1 MEGQLPRSERRGH
14 PHGDLAPAGR
24 ITVEVVEEEIGRLEA
39 AWHGTDQDDEQGLL
53 EEVLGRDCAAELDR
67 FDRGQLT
74 AVIRLCRQSRTLS
87 EAGRQLFER
96 LAHPQVIVQ
105 RCRPVAEIPQS
116 LWARLGGFHDFCDQ
130 ASIASIVM
138 SLIAAAS
145 RSKIGDF
152 LSVLITRWWIGWK
165 MADASENT
173 EPRRF
178 PELDD
183 PEPIL
188 LTVVEPAPPKRP
200 HPGFWWAVLWCL
212 GILLVTQIL
221 PSFVAGFIFASS
233 NFSNQQSQKAP
244 SAAEVVRSQGFA
256 DAMLPGMVFGGVA
269 SLALGLL
276 AIRLIVGKEWPR
288 ILALRRPSGSHLAL
302 ALAGLPA
309 LMLLAIGI
317 DGVAQRALPAVFDY
331 EGMYAMFGK
340 WSWPMGLAVIGLL
353 PGIAEELWFRGF
365 FGRGLVGR
373 HGVPAGVLLS
383 SFLFGAM
390 HLEPRQAACAMFLGV
405 FLHLSYLA
413 SRSLAVPMTLH
424 VLNNSI
430 AISASMLRTL
440 AFLNTPAA
448 DVPWYCYAAAALS
461 LAAVARTFYVTRCR
475 LAPAAETDALAWRPA
490 FPGVESPPQGSAS
503 RLLRPAAG
511 IATWAFVAVSTTP
524 LVVALAIGIR
534 PPEPVQAVP
543 SEVRA
548 TTAPALPRPPLPA
561 LQARPNEALV
571 MLRREPISA
580 QTWPAWS
587 QRLRSW
593 LGDTGRDSDAAFGAA
608 RAFLRQQYASG
619 EFPPPMRDDAIAWY
633 VYGRAQIRS
642 LDDAD
647 GTSYRAQLAERLLR
661 RSMSSTQA

>member
-1 MEGQLPRSERRGH
+1 
-14 PHGDLAPAGR
+14 
-24 ITVEVVEEEIGRLEA
+24 
-39 AWHGTDQDDEQGLL
+39 
-53 EEVLGRDCAAELDR
+53 
-67 FDRGQLT
+67 
-74 AVIRLCRQSRTLS
+74 
-87 EAGRQLFER
+87 
-96 LAHPQVIVQ
+96 
-105 RCRPVAEIPQS
+105 
-116 LWARLGGFHDFCDQ
+116 
-130 ASIASIVM
+130 
-138 SLIAAAS
+138 
-145 RSKIGDF
+145 
-152 LSVLITRWWIGWK
+152 

-373 HGVPAGVLLS
+373 HGVAAGVLLS

-430 AISASMLRTL
+430 AISAQH
-440 AFLNTPAA
+440 
-448 DVPWYCYAAAALS
+448 VP
-461 LAAVARTFYVTRCR
+461 R
-475 LAPAAETDALAWRPA
+475 
-490 FPGVESPPQGSAS
+490 PGVPQH
-503 RLLRPAAG
+503 AG
-511 IATWAFVAVSTTP
+511 RGRS
-524 LVVALAIGIR
+524 VV
-534 PPEPVQAVP
+534 
-543 SEVRA
+543 
-548 TTAPALPRPPLPA
+548 
-561 LQARPNEALV
+561 
-571 MLRREPISA
+571 
-580 QTWPAWS
+580 
-587 QRLRSW
+587 
-593 LGDTGRDSDAAFGAA
+593 
-608 RAFLRQQYASG
+608 
-619 EFPPPMRDDAIAWY
+619 
-633 VYGRAQIRS
+633 
-642 LDDAD
+642 
-647 GTSYRAQLAERLLR
+647 LLR
-661 RSMSSTQA
+661 RRGPFAGCRGADVLRNTLPARPRRGDGRASPGGRRFRESSRRRKGVRAACSVPQQA